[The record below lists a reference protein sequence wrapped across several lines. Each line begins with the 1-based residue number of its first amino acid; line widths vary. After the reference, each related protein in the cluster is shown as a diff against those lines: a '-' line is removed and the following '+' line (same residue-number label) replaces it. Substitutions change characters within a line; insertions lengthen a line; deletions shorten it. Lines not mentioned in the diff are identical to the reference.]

1 MEENEE
7 IVEILGEIEDCKEEI
22 NNLNDRIEQ
31 LTEELKQVC
40 ERTGF
45 DFNKI
50 SYLIQEDNNDQR
62 RTVRSTSTML

>member
-22 NNLNDRIEQ
+22 NNLNNRIEQ

-50 SYLIQEDNNDQR
+50 SYMI
-62 RTVRSTSTML
+62 